1 MKPDEETW
9 RYIHTERGQLAETLA
24 GLSAEQ
30 WATPSWCAGWSV
42 QQATGHVVAAAEQTP
57 LNFYR
62 QLAAAGFRFHVF
74 TDRDAKRLGA
84 LPPSEL
90 VSRLQARTSTTNHP
104 PAPVLAM
111 LGEVIVHGAD
121 IRRPLGSRQHAAG
134 SGPRRHR
141 QRLGPFK
148 PAHRRQ
154 APHRRGTPSGDRQR
168 MVVRRWPDG
177 AGPLLSLVLAMTGRT
192 GAHATERRGP
202 GGAGQ
207 PSLAG

>member
-1 MKPDEETW
+1 MKSNETW
-9 RYIHTERGQLAETLA
+9 RYIHTERSQLAETLA

-42 QQATGHVVAAAEQTP
+42 QQAAGHVVAAAEQTP

-121 IRRPLGSRQHAAG
+121 IRRPLGLAHTPPEAALVAIA
-134 SGPRRHR
+134 SSWARSNLLIDREDRR
-141 QRLGPFK
+141 
-148 PAHRRQ
+148 ARR
-154 APHRRGTPSGDRQR
+154 P
-168 MVVRRWPDG
+168 
-177 AGPLLSLVLAMTGRT
+177 
-192 GAHATERRGP
+192 ERRGA
-202 GGAGQ
+202 GGARQ